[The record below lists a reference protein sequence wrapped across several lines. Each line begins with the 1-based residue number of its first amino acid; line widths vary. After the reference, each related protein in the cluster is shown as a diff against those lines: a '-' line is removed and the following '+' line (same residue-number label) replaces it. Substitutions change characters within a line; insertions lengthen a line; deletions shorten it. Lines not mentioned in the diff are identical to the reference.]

1 MAKSLRI
8 RKGYSQDEIAIAYGY
23 TQPYISMLERG
34 ARNDKDTRLYLDF
47 LAVLSAKTDRT
58 GGSQRIK
65 RKRNQ
70 SMASEKK
77 KVEFEV
83 LTRRTE
89 VAAARKALRKLVAS
103 NASNPR
109 MMALGHQ
116 GHTWDGKAYY
126 IAALGMWTVFGDGE
140 DGSEL
145 WNTYGLGDPFGGGS
159 RDMVC
164 HLSVPVEG
172 INRRIGAVYAMN
184 KNDDVFI
191 LHRGKIGGGRE
202 GVGKSSFFE
211 YYDGKVVAAVDGD
224 RITEFALVGSLNSK
238 AFVKDLRRF
247 VLAVKEIK
255 AQATL

>member
-8 RKGYSQDEIAIAYGY
+8 RKGYSQGEMAIAYGY

-34 ARNDKDTRLYLDF
+34 ARNDKDVRAYLDF
-47 LAVLSAKTDRT
+47 LAVLSSKGDRT
-58 GGSQRIK
+58 GGSQRVR
-65 RKRNQ
+65 RKRDPN
-70 SMASEKK
+70 MALEKK

-83 LTRRTE
+83 LTRQTE
-89 VAAARKALRKLVAS
+89 VAAARKSHRKLIAAI
-103 NASNPR
+103 ASNPR
-109 MMALGHQ
+109 TMALGHQ

-126 IAALGMWTVFGDGE
+126 IATLDMWTVFGDGE

-145 WNTYGLGDPFGGGS
+145 WNTYGLGDPFTGRS

-172 INRRIGAVYAMN
+172 INRRIGAVYART

-211 YYDGKVVAAVDGD
+211 YYDGKVVAASDGD

-238 AFVKDLRRF
+238 TFVKDLRRF
-247 VLAVKEIK
+247 VVAVKEIK
-255 AQATL
+255 KQATL